1 MKLEIRELDKRDY
14 KKAIQ
19 FAVTGMHFDWY
30 MDSKLL
36 LNLYGRYFWY
46 LSLARATQV
55 IAAYAGNTF
64 AGILL
69 AEIKGEDKKY
79 RSFWNSSYVKV
90 FDVLQNL
97 FAKGGS
103 GVFEKANKE
112 MFTRYCKQNSP
123 DGEILF
129 LAANPEMKAKGTG
142 SFLLNEFTRREKGK
156 NIYLYT
162 DNACTY
168 QFYERR
174 GFQRAGEKDVVLK
187 IGNKKVDLQC
197 LLYSKTVE

>member
-1 MKLEIRELDKRDY
+1 M
-14 KKAIQ
+14 
-19 FAVTGMHFDWY
+19 
-30 MDSKLL
+30 
-36 LNLYGRYFWY
+36 
-46 LSLARATQV
+46 
-55 IAAYAGNTF
+55 
-64 AGILL
+64 
-69 AEIKGEDKKY
+69 
-79 RSFWNSSYVKV
+79 KV

-103 GVFEKANKE
+103 GVYEKANKE

-162 DNACTY
+162 DNAYTCA
-168 QFYERR
+168 
-174 GFQRAGEKDVVLK
+174 GFMNAGAFSVPEKK
-187 IGNKKVDLQC
+187 MS
-197 LLYSKTVE
+197 Y